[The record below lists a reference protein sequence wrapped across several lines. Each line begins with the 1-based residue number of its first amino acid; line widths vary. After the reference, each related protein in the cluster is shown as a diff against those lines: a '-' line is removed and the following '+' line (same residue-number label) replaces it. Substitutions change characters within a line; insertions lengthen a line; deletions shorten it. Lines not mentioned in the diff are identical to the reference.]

1 MFCFCLL
8 ALLCGMSGYAAFID
22 EYTSLDILRWQVIE
36 SGCFQY
42 YDDGLFNNNTN
53 SEKIKRTATFSEDNC
68 SDHMTGLGAAIFG
81 LFAKISNDFQEYS

>member
-1 MFCFCLL
+1 MFCFL

-22 EYTSLDILRWQVIE
+22 ENTSLDIARWQVIE

-42 YDDGLFNNNTN
+42 YDDVLSKNNTT
-53 SEKIKRTATFSEDNC
+53 SERIKRTATILEDNC